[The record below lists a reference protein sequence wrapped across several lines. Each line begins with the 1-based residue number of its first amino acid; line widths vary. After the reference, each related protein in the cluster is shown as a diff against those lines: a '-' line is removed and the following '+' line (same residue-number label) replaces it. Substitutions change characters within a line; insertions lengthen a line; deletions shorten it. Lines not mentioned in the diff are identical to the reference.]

1 MTNNTMNM
9 NAIAIVDITV
19 EDLMQVKGIGKKTA
33 EAILDS
39 FTPEELG
46 HIVLNMDYSSLLS
59 VIRKNLVGSVYE
71 LLVNKLTYLKSDEF
85 IVDEAKAMADDHK
98 AVVDV
103 TDMNNFTDEAIARF
117 DKAYGKGNW
126 VYGDKTKGI
135 KVDNAKVV
143 EREEENMTYEEMRK
157 QLVAN
162 TAKRENERVM
172 KARRSLG
179 KVIKFHGILQFT
191 EEQKFIIRSS
201 DVEAIDKLRDE
212 LYHSEK
218 FATLNQLKTIKKLC
232 RQLNKK
238 FVVKNYTIKEAS
250 DMIGTLSYMLNQAP
264 ISDSQVETLKSMSY
278 VLSYGKQARHILEN
292 GNYGE
297 AYEFIK
303 AHSYEHRGYQMIVA
317 KFNKDDVLALSK
329 MHGVK
334 YDANKLLQFVD
345 EELKWDSI
353 QRFHALVEQER
364 ALSGLMHSNKTSLA
378 KEKNYT
384 KKYSQ
389 ATPQEKTEIRYSQLD
404 AIVHKLYA
412 VLGQEVPEE
421 GIDTG
426 YEGMR
431 KLVAFVTEHNN
442 GKTPFQCFNY
452 MDSLDVYEKAYILGV
467 DTDVV
472 EKYVK

>member
-1 MTNNTMNM
+1 MNM
-9 NAIAIVDITV
+9 NAIAIVD
-19 EDLMQVKGIGKKTA
+19 
-33 EAILDS
+33 S
-39 FTPEELG
+39 
-46 HIVLNMDYSSLLS
+46 
-59 VIRKNLVGSVYE
+59 
-71 LLVNKLTYLKSDEF
+71 
-85 IVDEAKAMADDHK
+85 
-98 AVVDV
+98 
-103 TDMNNFTDEAIARF
+103 TDMNNFTDESIARF
-117 DKAYGKGNW
+117 DKVYGKGNW
-126 VYGDKTKGI
+126 VYGTENKGI
-135 KVDNAKVV
+135 KVENAKKV
-143 EREEENMTYEEMRK
+143 EREEKIMTYEEMRK
-157 QLVAN
+157 QLVTN

-172 KARRSLG
+172 KARRTFG
-179 KVIKFHGILQFT
+179 KVAKFHNIIQFT
-191 EEQKFIIRSS
+191 EEQKNILCSTDIQ
-201 DVEAIDKLRDE
+201 AIYDE
-212 LYHSEK
+212 MNKVYASEK
-218 FATLNQLKTIKKLC
+218 FATPNQLKTIKKLC
-232 RQLNKK
+232 KVLNKK

-250 DMIGTLSYMLNQAP
+250 DMIGTLSYMANNRP
-264 ISDSQVETLKSMSY
+264 ITDNQVEWLKSMSY

-297 AYEFIK
+297 AYKFIGE
-303 AHSYEHRGYQMIVA
+303 HSYEHRGYQMIVA
-317 KFNKDDVLALSK
+317 RFDKADVLALSK

-345 EELKWDSI
+345 EELKWGSI

-364 ALSGLMHSNKTSLA
+364 TLSGLMHNNKTSLA

-421 GIDTG
+421 GVDTG